1 MYMHKILFSLH
12 PVLFRTGLVWLT
24 FLPLFLPAFE
34 FRILSWYGSLDGLFI
49 MEGPERRPL
58 QGSEQRLSP
67 PYNADGESII
77 IYREARV
84 EGDSV
89 PVPVATLPLPGFRSA
104 ILVISQDARNPERVS
119 GVWLNDSKRTFPVG
133 SFVFHNL
140 SEHTVA
146 LQAVDEVHVLPSRGN
161 WSRRFGRDARSARVT
176 ALVRDGDVQRAILN
190 SNLKVHG
197 DYRVIFI
204 FRNGRAS
211 MANSDQIDSPVEF
224 IMLYDYKEP
233 DIQINE
239 GEQRIT
245 GS

>member
-1 MYMHKILFSLH
+1 MHKILFSLH
-12 PVLFRTGLVWLT
+12 PILFRIGLVWLSS
-24 FLPLFLPAFE
+24 LPLFLSAFE

-58 QGSEQRLSP
+58 QGSEQSLSP
-67 PYNADGESII
+67 TYSADGESII

-89 PVPVATLPLPGFRSA
+89 PVPVVTLPLPAFRSA
-104 ILVISQDARNPERVS
+104 ILVISQDVQNPDRVS

-140 SEHTVA
+140 SQHKVA
-146 LQAVDEVHVLPSRGN
+146 LQAVDEVHVLPSREN
-161 WSRRFGRDARSARVT
+161 WSRRFGRDARSERVT
-176 ALVRDGDVQRAILN
+176 AIVRDGDVQRTILN
-190 SNLKVHG
+190 SNLKVHR
-197 DYRVIFI
+197 DYRVIFV

-211 MANSDQIDSPVEF
+211 MANSGQIDSPVEF

-233 DIQINE
+233 EPEINE

-245 GS
+245 GG